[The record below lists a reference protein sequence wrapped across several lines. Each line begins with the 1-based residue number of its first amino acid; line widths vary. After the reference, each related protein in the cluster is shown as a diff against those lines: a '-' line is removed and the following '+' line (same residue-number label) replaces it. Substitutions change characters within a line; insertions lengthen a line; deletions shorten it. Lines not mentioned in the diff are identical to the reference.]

1 MSWKLNCDF
10 NFFFSLGLLKLKK
23 CWTCRSLEVRHLM
36 QNWTHILL
44 NIKWISIDLGGKNP
58 SVLFRIFLSFRSSS
72 TFLKWIVYQMMV
84 TVLAS
89 PKELHHQKSWLPSAE
104 STLISRITLRST
116 WNMLANCLQMTSVI
130 GFWYVF
136 FVFTHSLLHVHISL
150 IQKQYVG
157 EVNPAFIRALANA
170 VLESSMRVNL
180 FW

>member
-1 MSWKLNCDF
+1 MLNLSLVGSAPPDAKLDAFLAQHKVNIYWF
-10 NFFFSLGLLKLKK
+10 R
-23 CWTCRSLEVRHLM
+23 WT
-36 QNWTHILL
+36 
-44 NIKWISIDLGGKNP
+44 

-84 TVLAS
+84 AVLTS
-89 PKELHHQKSWLPSAE
+89 QKELHHQKSWLPSAE

-130 GFWYVF
+130 GFWYVS
-136 FVFTHSLLHVHISL
+136 FVFTHSLLRVHISL